1 MTQQLFLSKPQISL
15 YEYFGVEVFFLSSDL
30 QPLVV
35 YGEFQSK
42 KSKIIIQLEN
52 GVFSHLTVMNVD
64 NCQPLDTKELDK
76 FTKVVSNNL
85 TEIIKSW
92 TNHYINHKH
101 IPFEKISK
109 PII

>member
-1 MTQQLFLSKPQISL
+1 MTQQLYLSKPQISL

-35 YGEFQSK
+35 YGEFQSR
-42 KSKIIIQLEN
+42 KSKIMIQLEN
-52 GVFSHLTVMNVD
+52 GVFSHLTVMSVD

-92 TNHYINHKH
+92 TNHYIYHKH

>member
-1 MTQQLFLSKPQISL
+1 MTQQLFLSKHQISF
-15 YEYFGVEVFFLSSDL
+15 YEYFGIEVFFLSSDT
-30 QPLVV
+30 QPLVI
-35 YGEFQSK
+35 YGEFQSR

-52 GVFSHLTVMNVD
+52 GVYSHLTLMTVD
-64 NCQPLDTKELDK
+64 DCDPLDGKELEK

-92 TNHYINHKH
+92 TNHYIYHKN

-109 PII
+109 PIL

>member
-1 MTQQLFLSKPQISL
+1 MTQQLLSSKPQISL
-15 YEYFGVEVFFLSSDL
+15 YEYFGIEVFFLSSDT

-35 YGEFQSK
+35 YGEFQSR
-42 KSKIIIQLEN
+42 KSKIMIQLEN
-52 GVFSHLTVMNVD
+52 GVFSHLIVMNVD
-64 NCQPLDTKELDK
+64 NCQPLETKELDK

-92 TNHYINHKH
+92 TNHYIYHKH

-109 PII
+109 PIL